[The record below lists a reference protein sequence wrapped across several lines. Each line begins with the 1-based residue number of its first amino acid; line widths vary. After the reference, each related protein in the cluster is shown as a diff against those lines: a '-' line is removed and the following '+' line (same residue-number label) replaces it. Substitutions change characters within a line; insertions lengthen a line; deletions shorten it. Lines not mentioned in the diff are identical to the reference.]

1 MADYSS
7 PLVAGPGGVMTD
19 EVGVVTGDLELRTS
33 LVGGVLRAKVRYEG
47 AEEWYAVTGAAC
59 RVADPRD
66 HAAVHQVLHG
76 VLHRPLG

>member
-19 EVGVVTGDLELRTS
+19 EVGVVTGDLELRTT
-33 LVGGVLRAKVRYEG
+33 LVDGVLRAEVRYEG
-47 AEEWYAVTGAAC
+47 ADEWYGVTGASC
-59 RVADPRD
+59 RIVDPRD
-66 HAAVHQVLHG
+66 HAAVHEVLLG